1 MQRSGKNVESFVEVF
16 ENLLNPLD
24 VEDKEGI
31 YCISSSL
38 YVMLDI
44 QEDLLKA
51 DIYGKEIK
59 DKLIRERIETRIN
72 FFDPI

>member
-59 DKLIRERIETRIN
+59 DKFIRERIETRIN
-72 FFDPI
+72 LFDPI

>member
-1 MQRSGKNVESFVEVF
+1 M
-16 ENLLNPLD
+16 
-24 VEDKEGI
+24 EDKEGI

-38 YVMLDI
+38 YVMLDV

-59 DKLIRERIETRIN
+59 DKFIRERIETRIN

>member
-44 QEDLLKA
+44 QEDLLEA

-59 DKLIRERIETRIN
+59 DKFIRERIETRIN

>member
-59 DKLIRERIETRIN
+59 DKFIRERIETRIN

>member
-38 YVMLDI
+38 YVMLDV

-59 DKLIRERIETRIN
+59 DKFIRERIETRIN